1 MVPCHEIFDHF
12 LGLKR
17 FDLETNGN
25 RQKRLANFFIFEKIF
40 AKIRKKRVSA
50 YLLADT
56 VSTWSLTPPIQCRRG
71 CAREKFYI

>member
-1 MVPCHEIFDHF
+1 MGTD
-12 LGLKR
+12 K
-17 FDLETNGN
+17 NG
-25 RQKRLANFFIFEKIF
+25 LANFFIF

-71 CAREKFYI
+71 CAREKF